1 VQRLADG
8 HDTAAKPPEAGVV
21 WIDQA
26 VPFHRSASG
35 FAPPAES
42 PTAVHTVADT
52 HDTEP
57 RTASL
62 PEGLCERCNDH
73 FVPFQ
78 PSTSVSVAD
87 PLE

>member
-1 VQRLADG
+1 MQRLADG
-8 HDTAAKPPEAGVV
+8 HDTAARPPDCGVV

-26 VPFHRSASG
+26 VPFQRSASG
-35 FAPPAES
+35 FAPPAEL
-42 PTAVHTVADT
+42 PTAVHAAAAV
-52 HDTEP
+52 HDTES

-62 PEGLCERCNDH
+62 PEGLGEPCTDH

-78 PSTSVSVAD
+78 ASASVRVDD

>member
-8 HDTAAKPPEAGVV
+8 HDTAAKPPDCGVV

-26 VPFHRSASG
+26 VPFQRSASG
-35 FAPPAES
+35 FAPLAEL
-42 PTAVHTVADT
+42 PTAVHAAADA
-52 HDTEP
+52 HDTES

-62 PEGLCERCNDH
+62 PEGLYERCSDH

-78 PSTSVSVAD
+78 PSTSVRVDDA
-87 PLE
+87 LE